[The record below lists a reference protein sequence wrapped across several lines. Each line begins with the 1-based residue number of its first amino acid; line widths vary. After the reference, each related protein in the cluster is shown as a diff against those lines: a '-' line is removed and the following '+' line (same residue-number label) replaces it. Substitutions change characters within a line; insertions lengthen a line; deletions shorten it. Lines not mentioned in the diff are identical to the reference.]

1 MKFVWRILGV
11 AYGQLVVF
19 RRQWMW
25 IAQSL
30 ISTVGLVVIFS
41 LWGGWEA
48 LRHMVVVLLVISGW
62 NVGLNIS
69 AQSIGWERVSNEYER
84 RVASPITPLEYLVGS
99 VLGAFIPFFVS
110 EIPLV
115 VLLAAIAGIGAQGVL
130 LVILLSVI
138 ATFLGLFLSLSIV
151 LRIRNP
157 MNISAV
163 TNPLQTLTTMLPP
176 VYYTPFLLPEPL
188 RTACAA
194 IPTAVLIDLGRALS
208 GQAAAF
214 PIWLSTASI
223 AVWLIAT
230 FLLMKYRFKWGH
242 E

>member
-30 ISTVGLVVIFS
+30 ISVVGLIAIFS

-69 AQSIGWERVSNEYER
+69 AQSIGWDRVSNEYER
-84 RVASPITPLEYLVGS
+84 RVASPLTPLEYLVGS
-99 VLGAFIPFFVS
+99 ILGAFIPFFVS

-115 VLLAAIAGIGAQGVL
+115 VLFAAMAGIGVQGVL
-130 LVILLSVI
+130 LLTLLSVV

-157 MNISAV
+157 MNVSAV

-176 VYYTPFLLPEPL
+176 VYYTPLLLPEPL

-194 IPTAVLIDLGRALS
+194 IPTTALVDLGRALS
-208 GQAAAF
+208 GQAAAY
-214 PIWLSTASI
+214 PIWLSAASI
-223 AVWLIAT
+223 AVWTVTT
-230 FLLMKYRFKWGH
+230 FTLMKYRFKWGH

>member
-30 ISTVGLVVIFS
+30 LSTVGLVVIFS
-41 LWGGWEA
+41 MWGGWEA
-48 LRHMVVVLLVISGW
+48 LRHMAVVLLVITGW
-62 NVGLNIS
+62 SVGLNIS
-69 AQSIGWERVSNEYER
+69 AQSIGWDRVSNEYER
-84 RVASPITPLEYLVGS
+84 RVASPLTPLEYLLGS

-110 EIPLV
+110 DIPLV
-115 VLLAAIAGIGAQGVL
+115 VLFATMAGIRVQGIL
-130 LVILLSVI
+130 LLILLSLV
-138 ATFLGLFLSLSIV
+138 ATFLGLFLSLSVV

-176 VYYTPFLLPEPL
+176 VYYTPLLFPEPL

-194 IPTAVLIDLGRALS
+194 IPTTALVDLGRALS
-208 GQAAAF
+208 GQAAAY
-214 PIWLSTASI
+214 PVWLSAASI
-223 AVWLIAT
+223 VLWTAIT
-230 FLLMKYRFKWGH
+230 FTLMKYRFKWGH